1 MSTTRENVLAVAS
14 AQKMMLW
21 TLVVA
26 IVSNIS
32 IQAISMSLKQQPIAP
47 EALVAIG
54 LGMMVFAI
62 VLVVLQ
68 ISSVIRLCLALGEGW
83 ATIIYVLVQFIPC
96 ANLILLLFLNS
107 RATTFLKK
115 QGIRVGLMGAS
126 RAELD
131 RFQQRGDHTCS
142 GCGEPLDADAARC
155 PVCGKEV

>member
-1 MSTTRENVLAVAS
+1 MATSRDEVMAVAS

-26 IVSNIS
+26 IVCNIS
-32 IQAISMSLKQQPIAP
+32 IQAISLNLKQQPVAP
-47 EALVAIG
+47 EVLIAIG
-54 LGMMVFAI
+54 LGAVIFAI

-68 ISSVIRLCLALGEGW
+68 ISSVIRLCLALKEGW
-83 ATIIYVLVQFIPC
+83 ATVIYVLVQFIPC

-131 RFQQRGDHTCS
+131 RYEQRGDRTCN
-142 GCGEPLDADAARC
+142 GCGEPLDVDASRC
-155 PVCGKEV
+155 PVCGKEA